1 MRSRAANF
9 VTLNSSAQSDATD
22 LTFTFTDTSDAPAVP
37 FYAVLG
43 LRDDTRREVVKF
55 SSKTS
60 TTLVCASLADR
71 YLAGSVASSGIV
83 HPANTRVL
91 LAPVA
96 QHLDDIWVYLE
107 GQELDDLDDVDVS
120 SATDGQYL
128 KYDSGSD
135 DWVPDT
141 ITFPSPIGLIV
152 ALGG

>member
-9 VTLNSSAQSDATD
+9 VSLNTSAQTDATG
-22 LTFTFTDTSDAPAVP
+22 LTFTFTDTSDTPAVP

-60 TTLVCASLADR
+60 TELVVDSLADR

-83 HPANTRVL
+83 HPANTTVL

-107 GQELDDLDDVDVS
+107 GQGLDDLDDVDVS

-128 KYDSGSD
+128 KYDSGSG